1 MTKHE
6 CKELCK
12 GKSHDEKKKC
22 KKLCKE
28 NYGHKNKE
36 EEIDPF
42 VPSSPNKHHKKN
54 REGRHHH
61 IGLFIIAL
69 VCTLFGVLLG
79 KCTRK
84 CGKNGNKCQK
94 RQNQLVSYLVI

>member
-12 GKSHDEKKKC
+12 DKPHDEKKKC

-28 NYGHKNKE
+28 KYGHKQKE

-42 VPSSPNKHHKKN
+42 VPYESKKGHKKS

-61 IGLFIIAL
+61 IVLFIIAL

-79 KCTRK
+79 RCTRK
-84 CGKNGNKCQK
+84 CGRNGNKCHK
-94 RQNQLVSYLVI
+94 RQNNIVSYLVI